1 MGVSRG
7 VSGPV
12 GYDQLHNEIYAGESA
27 LRQSTHPEGSV
38 VTNLDSLFLRE
49 VFDKF
54 RRQYL
59 PTIEIDYSSINPIQ
73 VIKNISDFYISKG
86 TELSTQYL
94 FKIMFGEQVD
104 IYYPRDEIISPSAA
118 TWVVDTVLR
127 AELLEGDPNN
137 LIDSQLNQYADPVD
151 QNIKA
156 ASALIENVITIIEGT
171 DTIYELAISE
181 ETLSGDF

>member
-1 MGVSRG
+1 MRG
-7 VSGPV
+7 
-12 GYDQLHNEIYAGESA
+12 EAA
-27 LRQSTHPEGSV
+27 LRQSTHPAASTV
-38 VTNLDSLFLRE
+38 INLDSLFIRE

-59 PTIEIDYSSINPIQ
+59 PTIEIDYSSINPVQ
-73 VIKNISDFYISKG
+73 VIKNISDFYISQG
-86 TELSTQYL
+86 TEASMARYL

-127 AELLEGDPNN
+127 AELTEGDPANP
-137 LIDSQLNQYADPVD
+137 IDSQLTQYADPVD
-151 QNIKA
+151 LSVKSA
-156 ASALIENVITIIEGT
+156 EALIENVITIIEGK

-181 ETLSGDF
+181 GDPEW